1 MKTFAEMDQEWKEQ
15 HSRDLRAQAAASY
28 EGGRLSRDKEVEALR
43 AKLAAFKRIDLDE
56 EIDARYGFMIE
67 KKDAALRQAADKFR
81 EQEQQ
86 ARNGAPIGVCAL
98 PQFKEFTPTCI
109 NCGASRT
116 MHEHVAR
123 QLAKADA
130 AGEMAYACDAA
141 LSPEPQD
148 QKGA

>member
-67 KKDAALRQAADKFR
+67 KKDAALRQAATYR
-81 EQEQQ
+81 EQ
-86 ARNGAPIGVCAL
+86 RI
-98 PQFKEFTPTCI
+98 
-109 NCGASRT
+109 
-116 MHEHVAR
+116 
-123 QLAKADA
+123 
-130 AGEMAYACDAA
+130 AYQVLAA
-141 LSPEPQD
+141 L
-148 QKGA
+148 GWLATVAALVWR